1 MQFGIFSSVC
11 LVDYRALQSSLVCTL
26 TPLFTVGEVG
36 EAGVQTLLAQFLA
49 DVRFGGA
56 ASLPLALA
64 IATQGL
70 GTLLHCDGVFTAAT
84 AGPARQSEGS
94 VRTARLLIAGR
105 QVAVTVVLDADL
117 LLHDVVQVQVPLT
130 EAGGIQAVVLQF
142 LIERVL

>member
-56 ASLPLALA
+56 ASLAL
-64 IATQGL
+64 ATQGL
-70 GTLLHCDGVFTAAT
+70 RTLLHCDGVFTAAT

-105 QVAVTVVLDADL
+105 RLRIVWYRLYPCPTSNINDTFQIYNRT
-117 LLHDVVQVQVPLT
+117 
-130 EAGGIQAVVLQF
+130 GG
-142 LIERVL
+142 

>member
-56 ASLPLALA
+56 ASLAL
-64 IATQGL
+64 ATQGL

-105 QVAVTVVLDADL
+105 QVAVTVVLDAAL

-130 EAGGIQAVVLQF
+130 EAGGSQAVGLQF

>member
-64 IATQGL
+64 TQGL
-70 GTLLHCDGVFTAAT
+70 RTLLHCDGVFTAAT

-105 QVAVTVVLDADL
+105 QVAVTVVLDAAL

-130 EAGGIQAVVLQF
+130 EAGGSQAVGLQF